1 MSLFNQFS
9 ALPAFLLPLGILIVS
24 LRLTQ
29 YPTIRRYGIMVG
41 VLGTAVLALF
51 IFGSRVEGDSAAEVE
66 SVLDGNGRPVLVEL
80 YSNY

>member
-1 MSLFNQFS
+1 M
-9 ALPAFLLPLGILIVS
+9 A
-24 LRLTQ
+24 
-29 YPTIRRYGIMVG
+29 G